1 MSELP
6 TFRTDEVIPQSGIY
20 KVIHQRHRLPHEVT
34 LLRDERFPKCAR
46 CQDEV
51 TFMLLRAV
59 SFTDE
64 SLEHY
69 PQIRLYELPV
79 LDDEQPQGVAV

>member
-51 TFMLLRAV
+51 TFTLVRTV